1 MPGDA
6 YLRIGEV
13 SQRTGV
19 EPALLRAWERRYGVL
34 RPSRSEGGFRL
45 YRDDDVDR
53 VRRMQHLIVG
63 GVAAAEAARLVLA
76 DADTLEQTGT
86 PLSPAALLDALE
98 RLDDVGTNAVLDRML
113 AGFSTDTVM
122 LEGIVPALHEIG
134 DRWERGN
141 ITVGQEHFASTILRG
156 RLLALARGWDQGGGA
171 SVVLACP
178 PGERHDIPLVMLGL
192 ALRSRGWRITFLG
205 ADTPLESVADAA
217 EQIGAE
223 VVVLVALMPGV
234 LDGQIAG
241 LRRLA
246 RRRALVLGG
255 PAASP
260 ELAARVGARS
270 LAGDPVAAADTLAEL
285 VG

>member
-86 PLSPAALLDALE
+86 PLSPAVLLDALE
-98 RLDDVGTNAVLDRML
+98 RLDDVGTNTVLDRML

-217 EQIGAE
+217 ERIGAE